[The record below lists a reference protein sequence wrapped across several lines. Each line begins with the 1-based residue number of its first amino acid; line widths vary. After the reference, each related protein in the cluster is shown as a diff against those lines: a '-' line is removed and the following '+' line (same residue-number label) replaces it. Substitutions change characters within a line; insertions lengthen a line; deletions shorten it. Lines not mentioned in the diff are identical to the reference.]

1 MSEAIFNSELQL
13 INSNKSIPNRSVLAA
28 LTNKQSN
35 EDGSLTEQEIRWLER
50 RAKEGFGVITTAAAY
65 VHHSGKSWAGE
76 LGVHSDAMLPGLE
89 NLATRINSH
98 GAISL
103 VQIFH
108 GGMRAPTEI
117 TGLTPISSSRNQTKQ
132 SSTNYSR
139 ELSENEVMQAIQW
152 FVDAAVRCHDAG
164 FDGIEVHGAHGYLIT
179 QFLGRKTNKRTD
191 NWGGTLQ
198 NRSRFLIEIIRGIR
212 RETPKDFVIAVRIS
226 PEYPSCGIT
235 IDESIEVSK
244 HLIDEGIDIL
254 HLSCWDIMNNT
265 NFGDKK
271 LPITEV
277 FSRELGNRIPLITT
291 GSIWERSDVEEAF
304 RQGADLIGVG
314 RAGIAHPD
322 WPRRV
327 HTTGN
332 SRPPFTEAH
341 LLEADLSPKFV
352 DYMRLWD
359 GFVHG

>member
-1 MSEAIFNSELQL
+1 M
-13 INSNKSIPNRSVLAA
+13 
-28 LTNKQSN
+28 
-35 EDGSLTEQEIRWLER
+35 
-50 RAKEGFGVITTAAAY
+50 Y
-65 VHHSGKSWAGE
+65 
-76 LGVHSDAMLPGLE
+76 
-89 NLATRINSH
+89 
-98 GAISL
+98 
-103 VQIFH
+103 
-108 GGMRAPTEI
+108 
-117 TGLTPISSSRNQTKQ
+117 
-132 SSTNYSR
+132 
-139 ELSENEVMQAIQW
+139 
-152 FVDAAVRCHDAG
+152 
-164 FDGIEVHGAHGYLIT
+164 
-179 QFLGRKTNKRTD
+179 KRQD